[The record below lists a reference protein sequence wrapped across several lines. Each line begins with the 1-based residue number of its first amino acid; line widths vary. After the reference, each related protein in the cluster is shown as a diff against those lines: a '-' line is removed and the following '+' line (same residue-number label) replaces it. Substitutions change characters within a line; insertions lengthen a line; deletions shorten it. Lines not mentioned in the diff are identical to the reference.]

1 MKFLSLEPFVPS
13 GSNFEG
19 SKQFFQE
26 LGFKINWDAGDYTG
40 FEKDGCKFILQKYDE
55 KDFAENF
62 MISVGISNAQEFWN
76 EVNEKQLPQKF
87 GIRLGKPI
95 KQPYGNEVNIIDVAG
110 VCWHFV
116 EQ

>member
-13 GSNFEG
+13 GADFESAKNF
-19 SKQFFQE
+19 FHE
-26 LGFKINWDAGDYTG
+26 LGFTINWDAGDCIG

-62 MISVGISNAQEFWN
+62 MVSVGISNAQEFWN

-87 GIRLGKPI
+87 GIKLGKQTQ
-95 KQPYGNEVNIIDVAG
+95 QPNVKKANIINLPE
-110 VCWHFV
+110 VCWHLV
-116 EQ
+116 E